1 MAAKHLRIPRTRA
14 KAPSSSTNRCW
25 NSWDSTDQLG
35 EGGEGR
41 LAALIEPAF
50 GGDDLT
56 LKGGRDAFDPAMIG
70 RRPIEH
76 DLGLGD
82 R

>member
-1 MAAKHLRIPRTRA
+1 LLPVYSGSCEAIPLHAVT
-14 KAPSSSTNRCW
+14 
-25 NSWDSTDQLG
+25 QGL
-35 EGGEGR
+35 
-41 LAALIEPAF
+41 EPNGFAF